1 MHPIICKHD
10 FTLIF
15 SGMAK
20 YSIKIENFSKS
31 FGEVKAVKNLSFEVN
46 DGEVFAF
53 LGTNG
58 SGKTTTIRC
67 LLKIYQADEGKLL
80 INGKEYSEKLNQVI
94 GYLPEER
101 GLYRDVSVIDILTYT
116 ARLRGIEANDA
127 LKRSLNYLDQVGL
140 ILHKDKQISQLSS
153 GMQQKVQLGTAL
165 IHNPEI
171 LILDEP
177 FKGLDPV
184 NRQLFV
190 DILTERGK
198 AGTTVLYSTHVIDE
212 AQKMA
217 DRLLIIKDGNQLE
230 YGSVNEVRARHGSKN
245 IYIEFAKLA
254 PEVKNNLYTAIITNK
269 TAEIVPNEGITV
281 NEILENL
288 LKQGIELISFSLDY
302 PSLNQIFIDIMK

>member
-1 MHPIICKHD
+1 
-10 FTLIF
+10 
-15 SGMAK
+15 MAK
-20 YSIKIENFSKS
+20 YSITIKDFSKS
-31 FGEVKAVKNLSFEVN
+31 FGEIKAVQNLSFDVQ

-67 LLKIYQADEGKLL
+67 LLKIYQADAGKLL
-80 INGKEYSEKLNQVI
+80 INGKEYSEELNNII

-101 GLYRDVSVIDILTYT
+101 GLYRDVSVLDILTYT
-116 ARLRGIEANDA
+116 ARLRGIEKNEA
-127 LKRSLNYLDQVGL
+127 LKRSLEYLELVGL
-140 ILHKDKQISQLSS
+140 NEHKDKQISQLSS

-184 NRQLFV
+184 NRQMFV
-190 DILTERGK
+190 DMLTERGK
-198 AGTTVLYSTHVIDE
+198 KGTTILYSTHVIEE

-217 DRLLIIKDGNQLE
+217 NRLLIIKNGIQME

-245 IYIEFAKLA
+245 IYLEFESWA
-254 PEVKNNLYTAIITNK
+254 PEEKNKLYTLTLTNK
-269 TAEIVPNEGITV
+269 TAEIVPNEGV
-281 NEILENL
+281 SENDILKNL
-288 LKQGIELISFSLDY
+288 LDQGVKIVSFNLDY
-302 PSLNQIFIDIMK
+302 PSLNQVFINIMDDAE

>member
-1 MHPIICKHD
+1 
-10 FTLIF
+10 
-15 SGMAK
+15 MAK
-20 YSIKIENFSKS
+20 YSIKIDNFSKT
-31 FGEVKAVKNLSFEVN
+31 FGEIKAVQNLSFEVN

-80 INGKEYSEKLNQVI
+80 INGKEYTEELNKNI

-116 ARLRGIEANDA
+116 ARLRGIETNDA
-127 LKRSLNYLDQVGL
+127 MKRSLEYLDMVGL

-190 DILTERGK
+190 DLLSERGK
-198 AGTTVLYSTHVIDE
+198 KGATILYSTHVIDE

-217 DRLLIIKDGNQLE
+217 DRLLIIKNGVQLE

-245 IYIEFAKLA
+245 IYIEFGSWA
-254 PEVKNNLYTAIITNK
+254 PVEKNDLYTAIITNK
-269 TAEIVPNEGITV
+269 TAEIIPNKDVTED
-281 NEILENL
+281 EILKNL
-288 LKQGIELISFSLDY
+288 LEQGVKLISFNLDY
-302 PSLNQIFIDIMK
+302 PSLNQVFIDIMK

>member
-1 MHPIICKHD
+1 M
-10 FTLIF
+10 
-15 SGMAK
+15 SK
-20 YSIKIENFSKS
+20 YSISIENFSKS
-31 FGEVKAVKNLSFEVN
+31 FGNIQAVKNLSFEIN

-80 INGKEYSEKLNQVI
+80 INGKEFSEELNNVI

-116 ARLRGIEANDA
+116 ARLRGIESNEA
-127 LKRSLNYLDQVGL
+127 LKKSLDYLELVGL
-140 ILHKDKQISQLSS
+140 TDHKDKEIAQLSS

-165 IHNPEI
+165 IHNPEV

-198 AGTTVLYSTHVIDE
+198 KGTTILYSTHVIDE

-217 DRLLIIKDGNQLE
+217 DRLLIINNGTRIE
-230 YGSVNEVRARHGSKN
+230 SGTVNEVRERHGSKN
-245 IYIEFAKLA
+245 IYVEFADKA
-254 PEVKNNLYTAIITNK
+254 PKKETSLYTSVSDHKTLEIIPK
-269 TAEIVPNEGITV
+269 EGIKG
-281 NEILENL
+281 EDILKDL
-288 LKQGIELISFSLDY
+288 VKQRVKIISYKLDY
-302 PSLNQIFIDIMK
+302 PSLNQIFIDVLKE

>member
-1 MHPIICKHD
+1 
-10 FTLIF
+10 
-15 SGMAK
+15 MAK
-20 YSIKIENFSKS
+20 YSIKIENFSKA
-31 FGEVKAVKNLSFEVN
+31 FGEVQAVKDLSFEVH

-67 LLKIYQADEGKLL
+67 LLKIYQADSGNLL
-80 INGKEYSEKLNQVI
+80 INDKEYSESLNHLI

-116 ARLRGIEANDA
+116 ARLRGMDSNEAYR
-127 LKRSLNYLDQVGL
+127 RSIKYLEQVGL
-140 ILHKDKQISQLSS
+140 EMHKDKEVAQLSS

-190 DILTERGK
+190 DILAERGRN
-198 AGTTVLYSTHVIDE
+198 GCTVLYSTHAIDE
-212 AQKMA
+212 AQRLA
-217 DRLLIIKDGNQLE
+217 ERLLIIKNGERIE
-230 YGSVNEVRARHGSKN
+230 YGTVNEVRARHGSKN
-245 IYIEFAKLA
+245 IYLEFGNKKPIENEKLY
-254 PEVKNNLYTAIITNK
+254 KININNH
-269 TAEIVPNEGITV
+269 TAEITPNINVTAED
-281 NEILENL
+281 ILSEM
-288 LKQGIELISFSLDY
+288 LKQNIEIIGFKLDY
-302 PSLNQIFIDIMK
+302 PSLNQVFIDIMK

>member
-1 MHPIICKHD
+1 M
-10 FTLIF
+10 
-15 SGMAK
+15 SK
-20 YSIKIENFSKS
+20 YSISIQDFSKS
-31 FGEVKAVKNLSFEVN
+31 FGNVQAVKNLSFEVN

-67 LLKIYQADEGKLL
+67 LLKIYQADKGKLL
-80 INGKEYSEKLNQVI
+80 INGKEFSEELNSVI

-116 ARLRGIEANDA
+116 ARLRGMRKEEAF
-127 LKRSLNYLDQVGL
+127 KRSLEYLEIVGL
-140 ILHKDKQISQLSS
+140 AEHKDKEISQLSS

-165 IHNPEI
+165 IHNPEV

-198 AGTTVLYSTHVIDE
+198 KGTTILYSTHVIDE

-217 DRLLIIKDGNQLE
+217 DRLLIINNGTRIE
-230 YGSVNEVRARHGSKN
+230 YGTVNEVRERHGSRN
-245 IYIEFAKLA
+245 IYVEYADKA
-254 PEVKNNLYTAIITNK
+254 PKEKTKLYTSVKDHKTIEIIPEK
-269 TAEIVPNEGITV
+269 GVKEED
-281 NEILENL
+281 ILKDL
-288 LKQGIELISFSLDY
+288 IKQGVKIINYSLDY
-302 PSLNQIFIDIMK
+302 PSLNQIFIDILKK

>member
-1 MHPIICKHD
+1 M
-10 FTLIF
+10 
-15 SGMAK
+15 SK
-20 YSIKIENFSKS
+20 YSIKIDKFSKS
-31 FGEVKAVKNLSFEVN
+31 FGEVKAVKDLSFEVN

-80 INGKEYSEKLNQVI
+80 INGKEYSEELNQII

-116 ARLRGIEANDA
+116 ARLRGIDSDDA
-127 LKRSLNYLDQVGL
+127 MKRSLDYLDMVGL

-177 FKGLDPV
+177 FKGLDPI

-190 DILTERGK
+190 DILKEKGK
-198 AGTTVLYSTHVIDE
+198 KGATILYSTHVIDE

-217 DRLLIIKDGNQLE
+217 DRLLIIKDGKRLE
-230 YGSVNEVRARHGSKN
+230 YGSVNEVRANHGSKS
-245 IYIEFAKLA
+245 IFIEFSGKA
-254 PEVKNNLYTAIITNK
+254 PVEKNELYSAIITNK
-269 TAEIVPNEGITV
+269 TAEIIPNKGIT
-281 NEILENL
+281 EEKILENL
-288 LKQGIELISFSLDY
+288 LKQEVKLVSFRLDY
-302 PSLNQIFIDIMK
+302 PSLNQVFVDIMK

>member
-1 MHPIICKHD
+1 
-10 FTLIF
+10 
-15 SGMAK
+15 MAK
-20 YSIKIENFSKS
+20 YSITIDNFSKS
-31 FGEVKAVKNLSFEVN
+31 FGEVQAVKNLSFDVN

-80 INGKEYSEKLNQVI
+80 INGKEYSEELNGII

-116 ARLRGIEANDA
+116 ARLRGMDAEEAM
-127 LKRSLNYLDQVGL
+127 KKSLEYLDQVGL

-198 AGTTVLYSTHVIDE
+198 QGTTILYSTHVIDE

-217 DRLLIIKDGNQLE
+217 DRLLIIKDGSKLE

-245 IYIEFAKLA
+245 IYIEFANWA
-254 PEVKNNLYTAIITNK
+254 PEKKNDLYTAVITNK
-269 TAEIVPNEGITV
+269 TAELIPNEGITEDDV
-281 NEILENL
+281 LKNL
-288 LKQGIELISFSLDY
+288 LDQGVKLVSFNLDY

>member
-1 MHPIICKHD
+1 
-10 FTLIF
+10 
-15 SGMAK
+15 MAK
-20 YSIKIENFSKS
+20 YSIKVKDFSKS
-31 FGEVKAVKNLSFEVN
+31 FGEIRAVQNLSFNVQ

-67 LLKIYQADEGKLL
+67 LLKIYQADAGQLL
-80 INGKEYSEKLNQVI
+80 INGKEYSEELNGII

-116 ARLRGIEANDA
+116 ARLRGMEQNEA
-127 LKRSLNYLDQVGL
+127 LKKSLEYLELVGL
-140 ILHKDKQISQLSS
+140 SEHRNKEISQLSS

-184 NRQLFV
+184 NRQMFV
-190 DILTERGK
+190 DMLTERGK
-198 AGTTVLYSTHVIDE
+198 KGTTILYSTHVIEE

-217 DRLLIIKDGNQLE
+217 NRLLIIKNGKQME

-245 IYIEFAKLA
+245 IHLEFESWA
-254 PEVKNNLYTAIITNK
+254 PEKKNDLYTLTLTNK
-269 TAEIVPNEGITV
+269 TAEIIPNEGV
-281 NEILENL
+281 SEDEVLKNL
-288 LKQGIELISFSLDY
+288 LDQGIKIINFNLDY
-302 PSLNQIFIDIMK
+302 PSLNQVFINIMDDEK

>member
-1 MHPIICKHD
+1 
-10 FTLIF
+10 
-15 SGMAK
+15 MAK
-20 YSIKIENFSKS
+20 YSIKIDNFSKT
-31 FGEVKAVKNLSFEVN
+31 FGDIKAVQNLSFEVN

-80 INGKEYSEKLNQVI
+80 INGKEYTEELNKHI

-116 ARLRGIEANDA
+116 ARLRGIEANEA
-127 LKRSLNYLDQVGL
+127 MKRSLEYLDMVGL

-190 DILTERGK
+190 DLLSERGK
-198 AGTTVLYSTHVIDE
+198 QGTTVLYSTHVIDE

-217 DRLLIIKDGNQLE
+217 DRLLIIKNGVQLE

-245 IYIEFAKLA
+245 IYIEFGSWA
-254 PEVKNNLYTAIITNK
+254 PAEKNDLYTAIITNK
-269 TAEIVPNEGITV
+269 TAEIIPNKDVTED
-281 NEILENL
+281 EILKNL
-288 LKQGIELISFSLDY
+288 LEQGVKLISFNLDY
-302 PSLNQIFIDIMK
+302 PSLNQVFIDIMK